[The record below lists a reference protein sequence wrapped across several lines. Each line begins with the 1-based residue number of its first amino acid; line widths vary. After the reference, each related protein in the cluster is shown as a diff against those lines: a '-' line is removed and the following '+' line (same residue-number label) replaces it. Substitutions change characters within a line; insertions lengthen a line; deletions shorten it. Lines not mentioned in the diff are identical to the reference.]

1 MPHIELP
8 WHEMDPRDRPP
19 PDAEVVERF
28 ALRGFKHHRGESERL
43 KGLAIREVEHLLIN
57 RVGMWTTGWSHGR
70 ADGGPNHVWQ
80 GLKSVSAD
88 PKESAKTVVAAVED
102 WNDWLGAL
110 APQFDAFAEATKGI
124 DELDAVQ
131 RAVTVM
137 LPIVLERTGAD
148 ESWYRT
154 FAVVTS
160 WCLQAAGRSTDSLT
174 EIIERTVEGR
184 FSSWAA
190 PEPEVVQEVSDDLA
204 LEIAGR
210 DQPPFV
216 EDALEAWWKVR
227 SGSPWVAPVPRDIR
241 GAEGDAHRRYI
252 ELRDRPRSA
261 TRADAMIRALVRA
274 RWGAEK
280 GLALDTALLREWQEL
295 AMYPSKDVSFRN
307 GEAFA
312 KDRGERYGR
321 PKDLEK
327 RLAEALK
334 AASDFSTS
342 PIARGARI
350 YLDLC
355 FLHPFK
361 DGNARA
367 ARLALDYVLTQAG
380 LALLDGPPIFA
391 IPRWAHDEQEPWRF
405 QRTLAACVGRA

>member
-1 MPHIELP
+1 
-8 WHEMDPRDRPP
+8 MDPRDRPP
-19 PDAEVVERF
+19 PDAEIVERF
-28 ALRGFKHHRGESERL
+28 ALRGFKHHRGSSERL
-43 KGLAIREVEHLLIN
+43 KSLAIQEVEHLLIN
-57 RVGMWTTGWSHGR
+57 RVGMWTTGWSHSR
-70 ADGGPNHVWQ
+70 ADGGPNLVWN
-80 GLKSVSAD
+80 GLKSVAED
-88 PKESAKTVVAAVED
+88 PKESAKTAVAAVAD
-102 WNDWLGAL
+102 WNDWLHTL
-110 APQFDAFAEATKGI
+110 ATAFDAFAAATKEL
-124 DELDAVQ
+124 DELDVVQ
-131 RAVTVM
+131 RAVGDM

-148 ESWYRT
+148 DSWYRT
-154 FAVVTS
+154 FAVVVS
-160 WCLQAAGRSTDSLT
+160 WCLQAAGRSTESLS
-174 EIIERTVEGR
+174 ERIERTVEGR
-184 FSSWAA
+184 FSSWSVPASA
-190 PEPEVVQEVSDDLA
+190 VVEEVSEDLA

-210 DQPPFV
+210 DRPPFV
-216 EDALEAWWKVR
+216 DDALEAWWKVR
-227 SGSPWVAPVPRDIR
+227 SSSPWVAPVPRDIR

-312 KDRGERYGR
+312 KDRAERYGR

-334 AASDFSTS
+334 AASDVSTS

-391 IPRWAHDEQEPWRF
+391 IARWAHDEQEPWRF
-405 QRTLAACVGRA
+405 QRTLATCVGRS